1 MDKNKRKRIEKLV
14 YDVFTALDPTG
25 ANTARYQDMLGKM
38 KDAEFDKFIKEL
50 LSNENNYLI
59 LDMADYERDLKM
71 EHVEAAAKVLGIP
84 LYEYI
89 AMPHVNEDIENPVVS
104 KFPVPVM
111 YLHMKRMQQMV
122 NKKNST
128 SIESSKRNMLTGQ
141 VTGEDKNSRSSDMEN
156 LNLVAINANETLKE
170 LLGPRADDNV
180 MKNEMLQQIALT
192 GNVTLSNMT
201 NDLENKTALNTLN
214 VFFTGMGF
222 RTDLITKDGSFPG
235 MNKRK

>member
-1 MDKNKRKRIEKLV
+1 MDKNKRKKIEKLV
-14 YDVFTALDPTG
+14 YDVFTALDPSG
-25 ANTARYQDMLGKM
+25 ANTARYQDLLGKM
-38 KDAEFDKFIKEL
+38 KDNEFDKFIKEL

-59 LDMADYERDLKM
+59 LDMADYERDLTM
-71 EHVEAAAKVLGIP
+71 DNVEAAAKVLNIP
-84 LYEYI
+84 LYEHI
-89 AMPHVNEDIENPVVS
+89 VMPHVNGDKEHPVVS
-104 KFPVPVM
+104 KYPVPVM

-156 LNLVAINANETLKE
+156 LNLVAINADNTLRE

-235 MNKRK
+235 MKKKK

>member
-71 EHVEAAAKVLGIP
+71 ENVEAAAKVLGIP

-89 AMPHVNEDIENPVVS
+89 VKPHVNGDIENPVVS

>member
-1 MDKNKRKRIEKLV
+1 
-14 YDVFTALDPTG
+14 
-25 ANTARYQDMLGKM
+25 
-38 KDAEFDKFIKEL
+38 
-50 LSNENNYLI
+50 
-59 LDMADYERDLKM
+59 
-71 EHVEAAAKVLGIP
+71 
-84 LYEYI
+84 
-89 AMPHVNEDIENPVVS
+89 
-104 KFPVPVM
+104 
-111 YLHMKRMQQMV
+111 
-122 NKKNST
+122 
-128 SIESSKRNMLTGQ
+128 MLTGQ

>member
-1 MDKNKRKRIEKLV
+1 MDKNKRKKIEKLV
-14 YDVFTALDPTG
+14 YDVFTALDPSGT
-25 ANTARYQDMLGKM
+25 NTERYQQLLGQM
-38 KDAEFDKFIKEL
+38 KDSEFDKFIKEL

-71 EHVEAAAKVLGIP
+71 ENVEAAAKVLNIP

-89 AMPHVNEDIENPVVS
+89 VMPHINGDKENPVVS

-111 YLHMKRMQQMV
+111 YLHMKRMQQML

-156 LNLVAINANETLKE
+156 LNLVAINADNTLRE

-214 VFFTGMGF
+214 VFLTGMGF

-235 MNKRK
+235 MNKKK